1 MCKKGGKTI
10 EEIKNEKLAVLNDTE
25 DDIDIYDDVGER

>member
-1 MCKKGGKTI
+1 MCKRGGKTI
-10 EEIKNEKLAVLNDTE
+10 EEIKNEKLAALNEQD